1 MRLSRM
7 YKIEKNIHYCR
18 ERGLIDSSR
27 LNTLHLVFKNGNYY
41 VTYENTS
48 YLVSDLE
55 EAFYIEAAIM
65 IPYPDMLELLNYC
78 KENLMEETVEMRF
91 WDGVIEQYG
100 VDVETIKR
108 RIYSV
113 TKLSNSLIYKRKI
126 EKLFGLEENKK
137 HRY

>member
-1 MRLSRM
+1 MH
-7 YKIEKNIHYCR
+7 KNIHYCR
-18 ERGLIDSSR
+18 ESGLIDSSR
-27 LNTLHLVFKNGNYY
+27 LNTLNLDFKNDNYC
-41 VTYENTS
+41 VTYENAS

-91 WDGVIEQYG
+91 WDRVIERYG
-100 VDVETIKR
+100 VDVETVKR
-108 RIYSV
+108 RIYAV
-113 TKLSNSLIYKRKI
+113 TRLSNSLLYKRKI
-126 EKLFGLEENKK
+126 EKHFGLEENKK